1 MKTLLIAGILAVST
15 LGAGNAALAADVV
28 RETRTA
34 TGFTRIEVDGQADVV
49 LRQGTSEGVSI
60 EATAQAL
67 KQIETDV
74 HGRTL
79 TITLIDQRHWWDWI
93 LGGAKTRSPRITINF
108 INLDRIEAAGS
119 VRFAADA
126 LKADDLRVEFS
137 GACALNVGDLQASRL
152 RLDGAGAVKAEL
164 VGNVPA
170 QFIDLS
176 GASSYQAGGLVSE
189 TAVLQVSGAGK
200 ALINASKTLKVE
212 ISGAGMVQ
220 YVGNPRIEQ
229 EISGVG
235 KIKRWEG
242 S

>member
-1 MKTLLIAGILAVST
+1 MKTLLVAAVLALAT
-15 LGAGNAALAADVV
+15 LGAGNAAVAADVV
-28 RETRTA
+28 QETRAA
-34 TGFTRIEVDGQADVV
+34 TGFTRIEIDGQADVV
-49 LRQGTSEGVSI
+49 LRQGTTEGVSI

-79 TITLIDQRHWWDWI
+79 NITLIDQRHWWDWI
-93 LGGAKTRSPRITINF
+93 IGSARTRSPRITINF
-108 INLDRIEAAGS
+108 INLERIEAAGS
-119 VRFAADA
+119 VRFAAET

-137 GACALNVGDLQASRL
+137 GACTLRIGDLQASRL
-152 RLDGAGAVKAEL
+152 RLDGAGAIKAEL
-164 VGNVPA
+164 TGNVPA

-189 TAVLQVSGAGK
+189 TAALQVSGAGK
-200 ALINASKTLKVE
+200 ALVNASRALKVE

-220 YVGNPRIEQ
+220 YMGNPKIEQ

-235 KIKRWEG
+235 KITRWEG